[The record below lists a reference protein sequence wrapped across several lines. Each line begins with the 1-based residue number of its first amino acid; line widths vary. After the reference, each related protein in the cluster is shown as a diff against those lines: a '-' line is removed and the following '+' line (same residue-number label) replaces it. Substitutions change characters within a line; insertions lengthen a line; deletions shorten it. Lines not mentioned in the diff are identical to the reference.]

1 MTKTSLGFTR
11 AVERFF
17 ERAVVSCV
25 NSFKFSARALS
36 AFYIDYF
43 RISHNIQS
51 VCPPNLHK
59 LLFSYALGN
68 MQSPQEHLKTTTYE
82 NLGVNREYYGG
93 FENREL

>member
-17 ERAVVSCV
+17 ARAVVSCV
-25 NSFKFSARALS
+25 NSFKFSPRALS
-36 AFYIDYF
+36 AFTLTIF
-43 RISHNIQS
+43 ESPIIHS

-59 LLFSYALGN
+59 LLFSHALGN
-68 MQSPQEHLKTTTYE
+68 MKSPQEHLKTTTDE
-82 NLGVNREYYGG
+82 NLGVNRVYNGG